1 MIDKRLLID
10 SVQIERVLGRDEWG
24 KESYGS
30 TLTLSPVRFDRATT
44 LTHGSKDD
52 TQKKLGVIFVY
63 SRYCKVVLD
72 DSYIDGRVIDG
83 DKKYK
88 VIGIIPI
95 SLYKKVIGYEIEV
108 I

>member
-1 MIDKRLLID
+1 M
-10 SVQIERVLGRDEWG
+10 
-24 KESYGS
+24 
-30 TLTLSPVRFDRATT
+30 
-44 LTHGSKDD
+44 
-52 TQKKLGVIFVY
+52 
-63 SRYCKVVLD
+63 LD
-72 DSYIDGRVIDG
+72 DSYIDGRIIDG